1 MRSNAMDSIHYL
13 VVYQPV
19 PGHVPASVF
28 FMDDGEGTV
37 HGLYFGDAGG
47 GTSDEAYFRMEI
59 SAGSAERFL
68 ECDSAEDPR
77 FRVDRARDRR
87 RRLPPLSA
95 TDAAA
100 FAALCRC
107 RRTWWSFGD
116 GDEVRMSAARV
127 EAMKPMDGM
136 LCTHSDDLD
145 TDVLA
150 LIRRH
155 WSLSY

>member
-1 MRSNAMDSIHYL
+1 MDSIHYL

-19 PGHVPASVF
+19 AGHVPASVF
-28 FMDDGEGTV
+28 FIDEGEGTV

-47 GTSDEAYFRMEI
+47 GTSDEAYFRMEVF
-59 SAGSAERFL
+59 AGSAERFL
-68 ECDSAEDPR
+68 ECDSAEDAR
-77 FRVDRARDRR
+77 FRVDRARGSR

-95 TDAAA
+95 NDAAA
-100 FAALCRC
+100 FAALCRY

-127 EAMKPMDGM
+127 EAMEPVDGV
-136 LCTHSDDLD
+136 LCAHSADLD
-145 TDVLA
+145 ANVLA

-155 WSLSY
+155 WSLGY